1 MASSLL
7 HNPAFL
13 WQKAEEPIR
22 KHNSYKISHL
32 FILHRKQNGVIFS
45 PLLLLTPL
53 NLTDYLG
60 PHLSGISNNLPLQLA
75 NEQPAWFQVK
85 TIPCPRT
92 ASTSQTLSET
102 LQVISYPFLLF
113 LGKGKKTPKN
123 QQQKRHL
130 LDVSFPSMNEQ
141 GKGIYQALLMSMLC
155 FPQLCPGEY
164 IFLWHKKA
172 IVLREAQ

>member
-1 MASSLL
+1 MYVDGIFSPAQPSLPMTRA
-7 HNPAFL
+7 HH
-13 WQKAEEPIR
+13 R
-22 KHNSYKISHL
+22 KHNFCKISYP

-45 PLLLLTPL
+45 LLLLLTPL

-85 TIPCPRT
+85 TLPCTRT

-113 LGKGKKTPKN
+113 LGKKKKTTATKE
-123 QQQKRHL
+123 RHPL
-130 LDVSFPSMNEQ
+130 LDVIFPFMNEQ
-141 GKGIYQALLMSMLC
+141 GKGRVYTKH
-155 FPQLCPGEY
+155 Y
-164 IFLWHKKA
+164 
-172 IVLREAQ
+172 